1 MWLRGGRWCELG
13 LLVSVLSMLPSPVIA
28 APTTDIRFDFGGVTV
43 GFESDPGG
51 GSVSDS
57 FTSVGGAV
65 HLSAVAQVGQLGTL
79 GVANNSAAL
88 GEALAQF
95 TDSVTAIGS
104 GVASIAQ
111 TLSAGTLGSTA
122 GQAAVIAS
130 LTLVS
135 PTSPE
140 FDLEY
145 EKRVL
150 GGGLVL
156 ESGSLG
162 PAVLPVSNGQTFS
175 LLATLE
181 SLATGNGTSDFLHT
195 DTIVITPLSPG
206 LHFASESGHDY
217 SGAAI
222 PTVPEPGTW
231 LLLAI
236 GLLVVLRCETQPRPL
251 FCHES
256 SERQGS
262 SFYAGGFDPA
272 PTTTPRVE
280 SAGSMAG

>member
-1 MWLRGGRWCELG
+1 MVNTTVSRISVLAIRHQSMWTRGGRWCKRG
-13 LLVSVLSMLPSPVIA
+13 LLVSVLSMLPLQAIA
-28 APTTDIRFDFGGVTV
+28 TPTTDIRFDFAGVTV
-43 GFESDPGG
+43 GFESNSVGG
-51 GSVSDS
+51 LVSDS
-57 FTSVGGAV
+57 FTSLDGAV
-65 HLSAVAQVGQLGTL
+65 HLGAFAETGQLGTL
-79 GVANNSAAL
+79 AVASNSAAL

-95 TDSVTAIGS
+95 TDSVTAVGS

-130 LTLVS
+130 LTLAS
-135 PTSPE
+135 SNSPE

-162 PAVLPVSNGQTFS
+162 PALLPVSNGQTFS

-181 SLATGNGTSDFLHT
+181 SLATGNSTSDFLAT

-206 LHFASESGHDY
+206 LRFVAESGHDY
-217 SGAAI
+217 SGAPPI
-222 PTVPEPGTW
+222 PTVSQPDAW
-231 LLLAI
+231 LLLAT
-236 GLLVVLRCETQPRPL
+236 GLLAMLGTTRWLRG
-251 FCHES
+251 
-256 SERQGS
+256 SE
-262 SFYAGGFDPA
+262 
-272 PTTTPRVE
+272 
-280 SAGSMAG
+280 

>member
-111 TLSAGTLGSTA
+111 TLSAGTLGSTS

-181 SLATGNGTSDFLHT
+181 SLATGNSTSDFLDT

-206 LHFASESGHDY
+206 LRFVTESGHDY
-217 SGAAI
+217 SGAPPI
-222 PTVPEPGTW
+222 PTVSQPDAW
-231 LLLAI
+231 LLLAT
-236 GLLVVLRCETQPRPL
+236 GLLAMLGTTRWLR
-251 FCHES
+251 
-256 SERQGS
+256 GS
-262 SFYAGGFDPA
+262 
-272 PTTTPRVE
+272 
-280 SAGSMAG
+280 